1 MQSSS
6 RAALAAQLQA
16 LGINE
21 PELVAN
27 GVDTRALSRTRRT
40 GQAGAA
46 GAHWWMNPNVLKA
59 DQQTMPAGLNPQTPL
74 DSDCRPLIAP
84 S

>member
-6 RAALAAQLQA
+6 RAAHAAELQA
-16 LGINE
+16 LGIDE

-27 GVDTRALSRTRRT
+27 GVGTRSLSRTRRT
-40 GQAGAA
+40 GQEGAA